1 MSRVLIVGGGTAGTA
16 AAEECAMQGADAMII
31 DRLEEPEPPWASWPD
46 FLSSPEGQGRAVSG
60 PVTRVDACASVRGTE
75 IIAVRKGEAVA
86 SNGSLFRADSLVLAA
101 GSRFEPPVA
110 QGLRKP
116 GSFVLDSAARYKELG
131 SASASAD
138 RILICGEGARGL
150 QVAERLSVRGTKV
163 SLMVSCWQPAKP
175 SPPVLEVISDAARAR
190 GISLVTGRVHRV
202 VGLARAEAVIAGGEV
217 VPCGALAFVPR
228 RIPVTVPLAGLLG
241 RSGGVMVDRCLRA
254 SVPGVFAAG
263 GCAELDG
270 SLPPGVA
277 LDGEARLT
285 GRAAGANSAGANV
298 RISAVRS
305 WCLTVFGLRWSRAGP
320 GATTCGSLGMDLRAI
335 GRRWHE
341 DSACGLVYERNTGRV
356 IGAEVVEPAG
366 SPSAGL
372 GCSASGSATLKSLAY
387 GCTGS
392 SDISAISDTA
402 RLGLTSWSGC

>member
-1 MSRVLIVGGGTAGTA
+1 MGGGTAGTA
-16 AAEECAMQGADAMII
+16 AAEECAMQGADTTVV
-31 DRLEEPEPPWASWPD
+31 DRLEEPEPPWSSWPD
-46 FLSSPEGQGRAVSG
+46 LVSSPEGQTRAISG
-60 PVTRVDACASVRGTE
+60 PSPRIDACASFRGTE
-75 IIAVRKGEAVA
+75 IVAIRKGEAVA

-116 GSFVLDSAARYKELG
+116 GSFVLDSATRYKEFG
-131 SASASAD
+131 AASASAD
-138 RILICGEGARGL
+138 QILVCGEGARGL
-150 QVAERLSVRGTKV
+150 QVAERLSVRGMNV

-175 SPPVLEVISDAARAR
+175 SSPVLEVISDAARAR
-190 GISLVTGRVHRV
+190 EISLGSGNVQRI
-202 VGLARAEAVIAGGEV
+202 VGLARAEAAVAGGEV
-217 VPCGALAFVPR
+217 VPCEAFAFIPR
-228 RIPVTVPLAGLLG
+228 RIPVTVPFAALPG
-241 RSGGVMVDRCLRA
+241 RSGGVLVDRCLRA
-254 SVPGVFAAG
+254 KVPGVFAAG

-277 LDGEARLT
+277 LDGEPRLT

-320 GATTCGSLGMDLRAI
+320 GATTCGSLGMDLMEI

-341 DSACGLVYERNTGRV
+341 DSACSLVYERNTGRV

-392 SDISAISDTA
+392 SDISVISDTA
-402 RLGLTSWSGC
+402 RLGLTS